1 MGIFHLFHLFAEVET
16 SHFVDFHPEMEVT
29 LDWEI
34 FISTLFHSPH
44 IFFDGPWVW
53 CMNFYKIVL
62 VLDNYVN
69 GFDLYFKVC
78 AHIVQGH
85 VSPSVSHL
93 FSASWF
99 IVLEK

>member
-69 GFDLYFKVC
+69 GFDLCFTFSITFVFC
-78 AHIVQGH
+78 ILVH
-85 VSPSVSHL
+85 SVGK
-93 FSASWF
+93 
-99 IVLEK
+99 II